1 MLPTLKPFLR
11 TPRGLVVIGLLIRE
25 AFSFWTGHPFDFE
38 IWLRNAY
45 FVSRGGNPY
54 SAFMPPVPGLSFAYL
69 NDPLPGVG
77 YLPLWPLILAALFQI
92 YSLIPGGSRFV
103 LYFLLKQPPI
113 LGDTLLGWF
122 IYRGLLR
129 WGAKPDAALR
139 GLKFWTFFPYAIIVS
154 AIWGMFDAIVVVLF
168 MGFLLSDRTVK
179 GYASLGLSI
188 FLKWFPL
195 IFLPFYALSE
205 RGRRKPLVS
214 IAVVIPIALTALIFA
229 SLGWD
234 YVGVTSMMQYTGHG
248 GGGGMT
254 YVNIFRAPVL
264 EPIISAIPG
273 FYYVAGSL
281 WILGIVFAGFVSRS
295 RFTANGP
302 SATVQAL
309 LLITTI
315 FFLTRWGVNEQYLIY
330 LLPLFYIDVVL
341 WHPNRT
347 SLFLVTWVL
356 SLAFLLV
363 NNDLLVR
370 FFGPLD
376 SRAVDIAYAFDN
388 ASNLAPIRVWAMY
401 ALQVLFSVHLVQLA
415 RTFLN
420 PARDTRPWLLWPF
433 RNLRRLTSRSSTRFL
448 GGE

>member
-1 MLPTLKPFLR
+1 M
-11 TPRGLVVIGLLIRE
+11 
-25 AFSFWTGHPFDFE
+25 
-38 IWLRNAY
+38 
-45 FVSRGGNPY
+45 
-54 SAFMPPVPGLSFAYL
+54 
-69 NDPLPGVG
+69 
-77 YLPLWPLILAALFQI
+77 
-92 YSLIPGGSRFV
+92 
-103 LYFLLKQPPI
+103 
-113 LGDTLLGWF
+113 
-122 IYRGLLR
+122 
-129 WGAKPDAALR
+129 
-139 GLKFWTFFPYAIIVS
+139 
-154 AIWGMFDAIVVVLF
+154 
-168 MGFLLSDRTVK
+168 
-179 GYASLGLSI
+179 
-188 FLKWFPL
+188 
-195 IFLPFYALSE
+195 
-205 RGRRKPLVS
+205 
-214 IAVVIPIALTALIFA
+214 
-229 SLGWD
+229 
-234 YVGVTSMMQYTGHG
+234 
-248 GGGGMT
+248 
-254 YVNIFRAPVL
+254 
-264 EPIISAIPG
+264 
-273 FYYVAGSL
+273 
-281 WILGIVFAGFVSRS
+281 SRS

-330 LLPLFYIDVVL
+330 LLPLFYIDIVL